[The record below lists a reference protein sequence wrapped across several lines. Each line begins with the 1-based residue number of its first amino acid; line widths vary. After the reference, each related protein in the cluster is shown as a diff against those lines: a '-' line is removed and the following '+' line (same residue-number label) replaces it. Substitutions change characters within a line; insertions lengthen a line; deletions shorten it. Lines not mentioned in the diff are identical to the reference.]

1 MASPTLTRSAVGRGR
16 SRVSRGR
23 TFRLVPLGF
32 MAAVIVVTYGVILY
46 TLRRGFDWTDETFA
60 YTLIASNRKTVG
72 EPWGFQHVLHPLY
85 VLTGESVLGFRILR
99 LVGYLLVSA
108 ALVWSARCVTRRV
121 GISIPRSGWV
131 LVALLAQVGTFLAW
145 SYPPPGIGYN
155 ELAAW
160 FTQLGVAL
168 ILISLAWG
176 QSAPDHFAPHQVTR
190 DQSVPDQSVPDQ
202 SAPHE
207 HARHQYAP
215 GHSAPRNRRRSVALW
230 SIWAGLGALVVPLV
244 FAKATSGLAFGLVLA
259 LAFAVPNPYLHLWN
273 RAVALV
279 AGVGGILLALWA
291 LQVPTDF
298 YFSNMWNLLAHPAA
312 RDAFGHPISEM
323 IATYLAS
330 LQVSALAVLPTLLLF
345 ALLAVAFRFR
355 RTPTWVRWVLGVL
368 CGAALLVLP
377 KPSPWVYIGEFAVFI
392 GAATIIAIVVLAT
405 DMRRAG
411 VREARR
417 GAITRSTVT
426 RWASVAVASLAV
438 LGAPFISS
446 AGTSNAISG
455 QLSYAATLWLVVLGV
470 ALVLLAQRAAL
481 RHSSAQG
488 VPAVIACVVVLVAAF
503 AVNAHIA
510 APYRTPPLLTQ
521 NTPTSVPAL
530 RGLLL
535 TKAQADWADWVDAAG
550 RSLHAAGVPATAV
563 NSPGALFILNHSGY
577 ANPWVGTN
585 WPAAYESL
593 RLACASHRPADLFVI
608 EPGRGEIR
616 HPIFSLAKSRANV
629 TRSLAGCGIAFPRD
643 FQVVAR
649 RTSDDPYRAMKI
661 YRLRKG

>member
-1 MASPTLTRSAVGRGR
+1 MASPTLTRSTVSRGR
-16 SRVSRGR
+16 ERANRGR

-32 MAAVIVVTYGVILY
+32 MAAVIVVTYGVIVY

-60 YTLIASNRKTVG
+60 YTLIASDRRTVG
-72 EPWGFQHVLHPLY
+72 EPWGFQHLLHPLY

-121 GISIPRSGWV
+121 SISIPRSGWV

-168 ILISLAWG
+168 ILVSLAWG
-176 QSAPDHFAPHQVTR
+176 QSAPGD
-190 DQSVPDQSVPDQ
+190 
-202 SAPHE
+202 
-207 HARHQYAP
+207 
-215 GHSAPRNRRRSVALW
+215 RRSPLALW
-230 SIWAGLGALVVPLV
+230 SVWAGLGALVVPLV

-259 LAFAVPNPYLHLWN
+259 LAFAVPNPHLHLWK

-279 AGVGGILLALWA
+279 AGVGGMLLALWA
-291 LQVPTDF
+291 VRVPTDF

-312 RDAFGHPISEM
+312 RDAFGHPISQM
-323 IATYLAS
+323 ITTYLTS
-330 LQVSALAVLPTLLLF
+330 LQVSAVAVLPTLLLF
-345 ALLAVAFRFR
+345 ALLAVAFRLR
-355 RTPTWVRWVLGVL
+355 RTPTWVRWLLGVL

-417 GAITRSTVT
+417 AGTARSTVT
-426 RWASVAVASLAV
+426 RWPSVTVASLAV
-438 LGAPFISS
+438 LGTPFISS

-481 RHSSAQG
+481 RQSSAQG

-503 AVNAHIA
+503 AVNAHIV

-535 TKAQADWADWVDAAG
+535 TKAQADWADWIDAAG
-550 RSLHAAGVPATAV
+550 RSLHAAGVPATSV

-593 RLACASHRPADLFVI
+593 RLACASHRPTDLFVL

-629 TRSLAGCGIAFPRD
+629 AKSLAGCGIAFPSD

-649 RTSDDPYRAMKI
+649 RTSDDPYRAIKI